1 MSKLNEN
8 KIEWNIERKTFS
20 GKIGNIS
27 FYFITIRNHEKQSLW
42 NLAIWQGVNDV
53 VDKNAVIEKIGI
65 SFLEADEIC
74 KEYIEKLKKG
84 EKE

>member
-1 MSKLNEN
+1 VSKSNKN

-42 NLAIWQGVNDV
+42 NLAIGITKNNRYGIWQYGRALMMWLT
-53 VDKNAVIEKIGI
+53 KM
-65 SFLEADEIC
+65 LL
-74 KEYIEKLKKG
+74 LKK
-84 EKE
+84 